1 MDLINIILFVLLI
14 GFIIC
19 LTFIADGIHTYNKF
33 VKSYYEQPEDK
44 TGLYDFI
51 NINDN
56 IINVDHIINIKQLI
70 STQDDN
76 CKIIIELDDNKEPII
91 FDFYDDYTECNIV
104 FEQINAALDSVPIVA
119 E

>member
-1 MDLINIILFVLLI
+1 MLNIILVLAVIVMLLI
-14 GFIIC
+14 AY
-19 LTFIADGIHTYNKF
+19 IAFDYVKFAKDYYNR
-33 VKSYYEQPEDK
+33 PEDK

-51 NINDN
+51 NIKDN

-91 FDFYDDYTECNIV
+91 FDFYDNYIECNTV
-104 FEQINAALDSVPIVA
+104 FEQINTALDSAPIVA